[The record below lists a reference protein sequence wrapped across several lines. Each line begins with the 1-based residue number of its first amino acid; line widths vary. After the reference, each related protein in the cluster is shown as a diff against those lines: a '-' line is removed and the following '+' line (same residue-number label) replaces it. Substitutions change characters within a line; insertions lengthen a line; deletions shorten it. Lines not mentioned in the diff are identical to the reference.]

1 MLLRLCQQIT
11 TTTTTTIT
19 TTQYPTHDILGPS
32 LPSLTLSTLST
43 NTNRLATMKGRSIE
57 RLVYEQI
64 FPKPK
69 PNDPQTF
76 QTFLTRNLVVE
87 VRMETQAFYGHL
99 DTHEAKYPGLDYD
112 HPTHRI
118 RLGRYPWHRR
128 LFRAFDTLGLTS
140 AEIAGLTRWEGTK
153 WAKEKFESENGVV
166 IKDTTGDEIPHWDD
180 LPERPVRINHASRAV
195 RFSRSV
201 VQPQVQ
207 QQEEDEDSSD
217 VDAEDDS
224 TARGAADEL
233 DEKMGEEDV
242 PARNSNNNNNG
253 DDEQIHSIGLELNER
268 LRAGAARRA
277 AGEEDAVLDEEWE
290 QWLRNALDN
299 GILHRDA
306 TGDPSSLIPLNM
318 IPAPLTASARAGRWA
333 EVPEYLRAVLRA
345 SFQQEGIS
353 LPPERTAA
361 TAASVASVTP
371 ATGLPVGRR
380 VYSGLRLPVGGRTAQ
395 SSRAA

>member
-1 MLLRLCQQIT
+1 
-11 TTTTTTIT
+11 
-19 TTQYPTHDILGPS
+19 
-32 LPSLTLSTLST
+32 
-43 NTNRLATMKGRSIE
+43 MKGRSIE

-128 LFRAFDTLGLTS
+128 LFRAFDTLGLTRS
-140 AEIAGLTRWEGTK
+140 EVAGLTRWEGTK
-153 WAKEKFESENGVV
+153 WAKEKFESENDLV

-180 LPERPVRINHASRAV
+180 LPERPVKMNSAASRAV

-201 VQPQVQ
+201 VQQVQ
-207 QQEEDEDSSD
+207 LQEEDEDSSD
-217 VDAEDDS
+217 LEGEDDS

-242 PARNSNNNNNG
+242 PARNNNNNNG
-253 DDEQIHSIGLELNER
+253 DDEQIHSIGLELNQR

-277 AGEEDAVLDEEWE
+277 AGDEDAVLDEEWE

-299 GILHRDA
+299 GILHHDA

-353 LPPERTAA
+353 LPPERTAVSA
-361 TAASVASVTP
+361 AAAASVASVTP
-371 ATGLPVGRR
+371 ATGLPPGRR

>member
-1 MLLRLCQQIT
+1 
-11 TTTTTTIT
+11 
-19 TTQYPTHDILGPS
+19 
-32 LPSLTLSTLST
+32 
-43 NTNRLATMKGRSIE
+43 MKGRSIE
-57 RLVYEQI
+57 KLVYEQV

-76 QTFLTRNLVVE
+76 QTFLTRNLITE

-128 LFRAFDTLGLTS
+128 LFRAFDTLALTK

-153 WAKEKFESENGVV
+153 WAKEKFESENNVV

-180 LPERPVRINHASRAV
+180 LPERPIRSMARAASSRAV
-195 RFSRSV
+195 RFSS
-201 VQPQVQ
+201 PE
-207 QQEEDEDSSD
+207 EEDSDLENEDESTPRGTATAS
-217 VDAEDDS
+217 AE
-224 TARGAADEL
+224 EV
-233 DEKMGEEDV
+233 DEKMNEDDAGNQSEED
-242 PARNSNNNNNG
+242 
-253 DDEQIHSIGLELNER
+253 QMHSIGVELNER

-277 AGEEDAVLDEEWE
+277 AGDEHVVLDEEWE
-290 QWLRNALDN
+290 LWLRNALDN

-306 TGDPSSLIPLNM
+306 TGDPTSLIPLNM

-353 LPPERTAA
+353 LPPERTSA
-361 TAASVASVTP
+361 ASVTP
-371 ATGLPVGRR
+371 ATGLAPGRR

>member
-1 MLLRLCQQIT
+1 
-11 TTTTTTIT
+11 
-19 TTQYPTHDILGPS
+19 
-32 LPSLTLSTLST
+32 
-43 NTNRLATMKGRSIE
+43 MKGRSIE
-57 RLVYEQI
+57 KLVYEQI

-76 QTFLTRNLVVE
+76 QTFLTRSLITE

-128 LFRAFDTLGLTS
+128 LFRAFDTLALTKS
-140 AEIAGLTRWEGTK
+140 EIAGLTRWEGTK

-166 IKDTTGDEIPHWDD
+166 IKDTTGDDIPHWDE
-180 LPERPVRINHASRAV
+180 LPERPIKSMTSRAV
-195 RFSRSV
+195 RFSSV
-201 VQPQVQ
+201 E
-207 QQEEDEDSSD
+207 EEDSDIENED
-217 VDAEDDS
+217 ES
-224 TARGAADEL
+224 TPRGPTEEL
-233 DEKMGEEDV
+233 DEKMNEDDAGNHSEED
-242 PARNSNNNNNG
+242 
-253 DDEQIHSIGLELNER
+253 QIHSIGLELNER

-277 AGEEDAVLDEEWE
+277 AGDEDAVLDEEWE

-299 GILHRDA
+299 GVLHRDA
-306 TGDPSSLIPLNM
+306 TGDSTSLIPLNM

-353 LPPERTAA
+353 LPPERTSSA
-361 TAASVASVTP
+361 TVTP
-371 ATGLPVGRR
+371 ATGLAPGRR